1 MLSPRR
7 ARIPFF
13 NRWRGDRRSILVGN
27 NIRWLR
33 AFYFLFY
40 GLQGISIPFLPLW
53 FASRGLDTDL
63 IGLIVATAFL
73 PKILSAPLLA
83 HVADV
88 TGRLKVLIAAPLATT
103 ALLFASY
110 PWLDAPLWVFW
121 ATLGINMLFP
131 AVQPV
136 LDRIALSHGINGRP
150 VYTSVRV
157 WGSIGF
163 AATTLAG
170 GYVIRATDPLAIVI
184 MSALLTLTCAICVR
198 ALPGMGV
205 APPRPGQDMPAA
217 AAVRKAAEDSAQ
229 APAQPALS
237 RRTRWPMLQV
247 LRDNAAVLAILA
259 ASLTQASNG
268 FLYSYASL
276 FWTDRGLSTSDIG
289 LLWTVGVTAEVVF
302 FYFAARIVP
311 RVGAERLIW
320 ISALLTAVRWLGLA
334 FCTSLAPLL
343 AFQLLQAFTLAGN
356 NSAVMSYIAR
366 RVPPGCQTSAIA
378 LYAMLSGG
386 VLMFFSV
393 NAARLVYPQVS
404 WGGFG
409 MMALFALCAVPLVLW
424 AARLGRAAPP
434 A

>member
-1 MLSPRR
+1 M
-7 ARIPFF
+7 
-13 NRWRGDRRSILVGN
+13 GN

-53 FASRGLDTDL
+53 FASRGLDKDL

-83 HVADV
+83 HAADL
-88 TGRLKVLIAAPLATT
+88 TGRLKALIAAPLVAT
-103 ALLFASY
+103 ALLFALY
-110 PWLDAPLWVFW
+110 PWLQAPAWVFW
-121 ATLGINMLFP
+121 TTLGINMLFP

-136 LDRIALSHGINGRP
+136 LDRIALSHSHGGRP
-150 VYTSVRV
+150 VYTTVRV

-184 MSALLTLTCAICVR
+184 MSVLLTLTCVACLR
-198 ALPGMGV
+198 RLPLGATLPNRPV
-205 APPRPGQDMPAA
+205 PAASATPPATAPTPSATAPRP
-217 AAVRKAAEDSAQ
+217 
-229 APAQPALS
+229 
-237 RRTRWPMLQV
+237 RWPLLQV
-247 LRDNAAVLAILA
+247 LRDNAAVLVILG
-259 ASLTQASNG
+259 ASLVQASNG
-268 FLYSYASL
+268 FLYSYSTL
-276 FWTDRGLSTSDIG
+276 YWTDAGLSTSDIG
-289 LLWTVGVTAEVVF
+289 LAWTVGVSAEVLF

-311 RVGAERLIW
+311 RIGAERLIW
-320 ISALLTAVRWLGLA
+320 ISALLTAVRWIGLA

-343 AFQLLQAFTLAGN
+343 ALQLLQAFTLGGN
-356 NSAVMSYIAR
+356 NSAVMTYISR
-366 RVPPGCQTSAIA
+366 RVAPGCQTSAIA
-378 LYAMLSGG
+378 LYAMMSGG
-386 VLMFFSV
+386 ILMFFCV

-409 MMALFALCAVPLVLW
+409 MMAVFALCAIPLVLW
-424 AARLGRAAPP
+424 SRRVGAAHPP

>member
-1 MLSPRR
+1 M
-7 ARIPFF
+7 
-13 NRWRGDRRSILVGN
+13 GN

-103 ALLFASY
+103 ALLFACY
-110 PWLDAPLWVFW
+110 PWLDAPAWVFW

-136 LDRIALSHGINGRP
+136 LDRIALSHAVNGRP
-150 VYTSVRV
+150 VYTTVRV

-184 MSALLTLTCAICVR
+184 MSALLTLTCAIYVR

-205 APPRPGQDMPAA
+205 ASSRAAPVAPAAMATPTAPAA
-217 AAVRKAAEDSAQ
+217 AHTPPRSAA
-229 APAQPALS
+229 PGP
-237 RRTRWPMLQV
+237 RWPMLQV
-247 LRDNAAVLAILA
+247 LRDNASVLAILA

-343 AFQLLQAFTLAGN
+343 GLQLLQAFTLAGN

-424 AARLGRAAPP
+424 AARLGRAAAP

>member
-1 MLSPRR
+1 M
-7 ARIPFF
+7 
-13 NRWRGDRRSILVGN
+13 GN
-27 NIRWLR
+27 NLRWLR

-88 TGRLKVLIAAPLATT
+88 TGRLKILIAAPLATT
-103 ALLFASY
+103 ALLFACY
-110 PWLDAPLWVFW
+110 PWLDAPAWVFW

-136 LDRIALSHGINGRP
+136 LDRIALSHVVGGRP
-150 VYTSVRV
+150 VYTTVRV

-205 APPRPGQDMPAA
+205 VPPRSAPATPSTPAA
-217 AAVRKAAEDSAQ
+217 TAASPAPTPTDAGPRAAL
-229 APAQPALS
+229 PA
-237 RRTRWPMLQV
+237 TRWPLLQV
-247 LRDNAAVLAILA
+247 LRDNAAVLTILA
-259 ASLTQASNG
+259 ASLIQASNG

-320 ISALLTAVRWLGLA
+320 LSAVMSAVRWLGLA

-343 AFQLLQAFTLAGN
+343 ALQLLQAFTLAGN
-356 NSAVMSYIAR
+356 NSAVMTYIAR
-366 RVPPGCQTSAIA
+366 RVPAGCQTSAIA

-409 MMALFALCAVPLVLW
+409 MMAVFALCAVPLVLW
-424 AARLGRAAPP
+424 AARLGRARDDA